1 MTNRTK
7 IKRTVVVTGGSRGIG
22 RAISLSF
29 ADANTS
35 VYFNYLSNKVQADKT
50 IDIIK
55 KAGGCGYAFKADIS
69 VQDEVK
75 SFFNNILQHTDKID
89 ILVNN
94 AGISKDGLIPFL
106 KESDWDKT
114 INTNLK
120 GVYLCTKIAAK
131 KMIRQKYGRII
142 NISSVV
148 GFTGN
153 AGQAVYSASKAG
165 IIAFTK
171 SAAQEIASRNI
182 TVNAV
187 APGFI
192 NTDMTHALTE
202 KVKQEISAK
211 IPLGRIGEDKDVA
224 DAVKFLSSE
233 QASYITGQVI
243 HVNGGM
249 YM

>member
-1 MTNRTK
+1 MHKN
-7 IKRTVVVTGGSRGIG
+7 S
-22 RAISLSF
+22 S
-29 ADANTS
+29 
-35 VYFNYLSNKVQADKT
+35 
-50 IDIIK
+50 K
-55 KAGGCGYAFKADIS
+55 KNDTPK
-69 VQDEVK
+69 
-75 SFFNNILQHTDKID
+75 
-89 ILVNN
+89 
-94 AGISKDGLIPFL
+94 
-106 KESDWDKT
+106 
-114 INTNLK
+114 
-120 GVYLCTKIAAK
+120 
-131 KMIRQKYGRII
+131 IRQNNKHI
-142 NISSVV
+142 SVV

>member
-1 MTNRTK
+1 
-7 IKRTVVVTGGSRGIG
+7 
-22 RAISLSF
+22 
-29 ADANTS
+29 
-35 VYFNYLSNKVQADKT
+35 
-50 IDIIK
+50 
-55 KAGGCGYAFKADIS
+55 
-69 VQDEVK
+69 
-75 SFFNNILQHTDKID
+75 
-89 ILVNN
+89 
-94 AGISKDGLIPFL
+94 
-106 KESDWDKT
+106 
-114 INTNLK
+114 
-120 GVYLCTKIAAK
+120 
-131 KMIRQKYGRII
+131 MIRQKYGRII

-153 AGQAVYSASKAG
+153 AGQAGYSASKAG

-171 SAAQEIASRNI
+171 SAAQELASRNI

-192 NTDMTHALTE
+192 DTNMTQALPE
-202 KVKQEISAK
+202 KVKKEIEAK
-211 IPLGRIGEDKDVA
+211 IPLGEIGKDRNIA

>member
-1 MTNRTK
+1 MTK
-7 IKRTVVVTGGSRGIG
+7 AKRTIVVTGGSRGIG
-22 RAISLSF
+22 RAISLEF
-29 ADANTS
+29 ADS
-35 VYFNYLSNKVQADKT
+35 DICVYFNYLSNKAEADKT
-50 IDIIK
+50 ITLIK

-69 VQDEVK
+69 VFDEVK
-75 SFFNNILQHTDKID
+75 TFFDKIFQHTEKID

-94 AGISKDGLIPFL
+94 AGISKNGLIPLL

-120 GVYLCTKIAAK
+120 GIFLCTKIAAK

-148 GFTGN
+148 GFTGS
-153 AGQAVYSASKAG
+153 AGQAGYSASKAG

-171 SAAQEIASRNI
+171 SAAQELASRNI

-192 NTDMTHALTE
+192 NTDMTRALTE
-202 KVKQEISAK
+202 KVKKKIVAK
-211 IPLGRIGEDKDVA
+211 IPLEKIGEDRNVA